1 MKQTRQGNWGSS
13 MPESDAKY
21 EPIWDPEAAGPVE
34 VGVDAIEIERIE
46 AALEKFGERFLR
58 RIYTESE
65 RERYGRRPAELAARF
80 AAKEAVMKVLGTG
93 IRGVRWRDIE
103 VLPNRRG
110 KPIIRLHETAA
121 NRARL
126 LGFRHL
132 AISLT
137 HSRSDSIAMVAATKL
152 PGSYGEDDEI

>member
-1 MKQTRQGNWGSS
+1 MIRKKCESWGLS
-13 MPESDAKY
+13 MPESDARY

-34 VGVDAIEIERIE
+34 VGVDAIEIERIA
-46 AALEKFGERFLR
+46 AALDRFGQRFLK
-58 RIYTESE
+58 RIYTTQE
-65 RERYGRRPAELAARF
+65 RERYSNRTAELAARF

-93 IRGVRWRDIE
+93 VRGIRWRDIE

-110 KPIIRLHETAA
+110 KPIVRLHETAA

-126 LGFRHL
+126 LGFRHI

-137 HSRSDSIAMVAATKL
+137 HSRSDSIAVVAATKL
-152 PGSYGEDDEI
+152 PGTYGEDDQP